1 MPEVVQADAQDAQQG
16 ALYQKLSGKRV
27 VIVEDQAMTVVQISK
42 ALRQAGMEVVG
53 AAVNGI
59 EGVHLVKKHRP
70 DLVLMDINIPVMNG
84 IEVARRVM
92 ESTPTCIVMITAYSD
107 DGHKNGAHEAG
118 VCGYV
123 TKPFSAESLLP
134 AIAEAYGSFQARAQ

>member
-1 MPEVVQADAQDAQQG
+1 MTSPDVSQPKVQLSDDEWRK
-16 ALYQKLSGKRV
+16 KLSPEEFHV
-27 VIVEDQAMTVVQISK
+27 
-42 ALRQAGMEVVG
+42 LRQAGMEVVG

-59 EGVHLVKKHRP
+59 EGVHLVKQMRP

-92 ESTPTCIVMITAYSD
+92 ESTPTCVVMITAYSD
-107 DGHKNGAHEAG
+107 DDHRDGAKDVG

-123 TKPFSAESLLP
+123 TKPFTAESLLP
-134 AIAEAYGSFQARAQ
+134 AIAEAYDTWRLQVTGDR